1 MSFTT
6 RVWHTLLTKVPVGQT
21 LSYGRLALL
30 SGSTAKAS
38 RAVGQAMRTNPVMI
52 IIPCHR
58 VILAN
63 GMMGNYASGKKNDV
77 KAWLLRH
84 ESVQYAFDKH

>member
-1 MSFTT
+1 MAFST
-6 RVWHTLLTKVPVGQT
+6 RVWYTLLKKVSVGQT
-21 LSYGRLALL
+21 VSYGRLALL
-30 SGSTAKAS
+30 SGSTTKAS

-58 VILAN
+58 VILGN
-63 GMMGNYASGKKNDV
+63 GTMGNYASGKKNDV

-84 ESVQYAFDKH
+84 ESAPCMFEKH